1 MAGVFPMDDV
11 VLEDSHNGQDT
22 LSDDDCI
29 EVEESVYAKGP
40 DFTALNQA
48 IIGTPGIEALELNDQ
63 TVNFFSRRGPAAPQ
77 DFELRKVLGKGGYG
91 KVFQVRKLTGDD
103 KGKIFAMKVL
113 KKATIVRNSKDTAH
127 TKAERNI
134 LEAVKHPF
142 IVDLLYAFQTK
153 GKLYLILEYLSGGEL
168 FMHLEREGIFLE
180 DTACFYV
187 AEISLALE
195 HLHRQ
200 GIIYRDLKPENIL
213 LDAQGHVKLTDFGL
227 CKESID
233 ESTVTHTF
241 CGTIEYMAPEIL
253 TRTGHGKAVDWWS
266 LGALMYD
273 MLTGA
278 PPFTAENRKK
288 TIEKILKGKLNLPPY
303 LTPDARDLIKKLLKR
318 QISQRLGSGIADAD
332 PIKTHP
338 FFKHIK
344 WADVIARKLD
354 PPFKP
359 VLASD
364 DDVSQFDSNFTKQ
377 TPVDSPCGAS
387 LSESVNLVF
396 QGFTYVAP
404 SVLEEMQKGAEF
416 RPRSVR
422 RPRVGS
428 LSRGLSGTSGSTVTM
443 GGQGVAGLS
452 SQGFTTIHPVMESM
466 ETDEHMDIGH
476 PHHV

>member
-1 MAGVFPMDDV
+1 MAGVFSMDDV
-11 VLEDSHNGQDT
+11 VLEGCETSNGHDT
-22 LSDDDCI
+22 FSDDDCI

-40 DFTALNQA
+40 DFARMNQE

-63 TVNFFSRRGPAAPQ
+63 VFKDLSRRGPAAPQ

-187 AEISLALE
+187 AEITLALE

-318 QISQRLGSGIADAD
+318 QISQRLGSGPADAD

-338 FFKHIK
+338 FFKHIS
-344 WADVIARKLD
+344 WADVISRKLD

-364 DDVSQFDSNFTKQ
+364 VSFGRNSGKSHAFAFFRTTSVSL
-377 TPVDSPCGAS
+377 TPTSPVRPQWTPHA
-387 LSESVNLVF
+387 
-396 QGFTYVAP
+396 A
-404 SVLEEMQKGAEF
+404 
-416 RPRSVR
+416 PRS
-422 RPRVGS
+422 PRAS
-428 LSRGLSGTSGSTVTM
+428 TSCSRASHT
-443 GGQGVAGLS
+443 
-452 SQGFTTIHPVMESM
+452 
-466 ETDEHMDIGH
+466 
-476 PHHV
+476 